1 MTQLLLRLP
10 RNNICIAVE
19 KTLEEQ
25 IVAQRQEGKTIR
37 EIARGLGT
45 SSRTVQATLKNNELT
60 EIKAEIAA
68 KEKEKRDV
76 LQSNYTKGL
85 RLFSKGKGV
94 LDVAI
99 KLGITTDE
107 AKKIYVDFCNLQT
120 CDQFGKVYDEL
131 KEYLPALLPLYKTIK
146 DRGLSSNDL
155 YLALEY
161 ATNRTKAEADIQ
173 YLGRLVND
181 LQAAEKMS
189 VGKMLP
195 SMIQFA
201 LRLPAIDRDG
211 SPIGQNIA
219 FKISVSK
226 MVDELGLCNQITA
239 QKKLV

>member
-1 MTQLLLRLP
+1 M
-10 RNNICIAVE
+10 E
-19 KTLEEQ
+19 KILNEQ
-25 IVAQRQEGKTIR
+25 IVAQRREGKTIR

-45 SSRTVQATLKNNELT
+45 SSRTVQATLKNNELN
-60 EIKAEIAA
+60 EIKAELAA

-76 LQSNYTKGL
+76 LQSNYSKAL

-94 LDVAI
+94 LDVAM
-99 KLGITTDE
+99 KLGVTADG

-131 KEYLPALLPLYKTIK
+131 KEYLPALLPLHKTIK
-146 DRGLSSNDL
+146 EKGLSSNDVF
-155 YLALEY
+155 LALEY
-161 ATNRTKAEADIQ
+161 ATNRTKAEADLQ
-173 YLGRLVND
+173 YLGRLVNE

-201 LRLPAIDRDG
+201 LRLPAIDLDC
-211 SPIGQNIA
+211 SPISQNIA

-226 MVDELGLCNQITA
+226 MVDELGLCDQIIA
-239 QKKLV
+239 